1 MNDFWGDLPTWITA
15 LTAVVAAIIGL
26 TEYKS
31 QNKVNERNAER
42 VRREQASSF
51 VASWVIE
58 RINEDLI
65 IPTADGQ
72 MAAELEELKSAE
84 EVRPKNGRWGI
95 LLRNA
100 SRATFSDI
108 NVTVSSADEPAS
120 LAVTALTPGDV
131 FLPWHVHN
139 GRGQFGNSV

>member
-31 QNKVNERNAER
+31 QNKVTERNAER
-42 VRREQASSF
+42 IRREQASSF

-65 IPTADGQ
+65 IPTANGQ

-84 EVRPKNGRWGI
+84 EVRPKNGRWGDSVEECI
-95 LLRNA
+95 K
-100 SRATFSDI
+100 
-108 NVTVSSADEPAS
+108 
-120 LAVTALTPGDV
+120 
-131 FLPWHVHN
+131 
-139 GRGQFGNSV
+139 GNFQ